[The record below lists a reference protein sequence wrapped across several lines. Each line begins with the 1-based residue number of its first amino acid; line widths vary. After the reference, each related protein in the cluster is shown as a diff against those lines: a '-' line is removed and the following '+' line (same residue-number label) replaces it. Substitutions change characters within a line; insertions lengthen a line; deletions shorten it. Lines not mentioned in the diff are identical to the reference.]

1 MKTPDLFAAS
11 GRSAR
16 TAALHAGRVGL
27 LGWATLRSL
36 ARPRA
41 YALETVA
48 HAKQIGVDSLPLVLL
63 MGALSGAVM
72 AQQTMYQ
79 LSQGLPREIVAGG
92 VVGGMLTELGP
103 VLTAVVL
110 AGRVGAGIGAELG
123 TMKVTNQIDALLTM
137 GRDPVLELV
146 VPRVVAGTVI
156 LVPLVLLA
164 DAMGIFSGYVTSVT
178 ILGLTSGEYV
188 EGAKG
193 YYHHGALIFSLVKAV
208 AYGFAITFTASYVGL
223 RARGGAAGVGRTAT
237 RAVVAII
244 VSIMVLDTV
253 LGPVYK
259 ALT

>member
-1 MKTPDLFAAS
+1 MRPPDLLAAT
-11 GRSAR
+11 GRQAR
-16 TAALHAGRVGL
+16 SAALHAGRMGL
-27 LGWATLRSL
+27 LGWATFCSL
-36 ARPRA
+36 AHPRA
-41 YALETVA
+41 YLRETIG
-48 HAKQIGVDSLPLVLL
+48 HMKHIGVESLPLVLL

-79 LSQGLPREIVAGG
+79 LSPGLPREIVAGG

-123 TMKVTNQIDALLTM
+123 AMKVTNQIDALLTM

-146 VPRVVAGTVI
+146 VPRVVAGTLI
-156 LVPLVLLA
+156 LVPLVMLA
-164 DAMGIFSGYVTSVT
+164 NAMGVFSGYVTSVG

-188 EGAKG
+188 DGAKG
-193 YYHHGALIFSLVKAV
+193 YYHHGALLFSLVKAV
-208 AYGFAITFTASYVGL
+208 AYGFAITFIASYVGL
-223 RARGGAAGVGRTAT
+223 RASGGAAGVGRTAT

>member
-1 MKTPDLFAAS
+1 MKAPNLLAAP

-16 TAALHAGRVGL
+16 AAALHAGRAGL
-27 LGWATLRSL
+27 LGVATLRAL
-36 ARPRA
+36 AHPRR
-41 YALETVA
+41 YALETVH
-48 HAKQIGVDSLPLVLL
+48 HAKFIGLDSLPLVLL

-79 LSQGLPREIVAGG
+79 LSPGLPREIVAGG

-110 AGRVGAGIGAELG
+110 AGRVGAAIGAELG

-137 GRDPVLELV
+137 GRDPVVELV
-146 VPRVVAGTVI
+146 VPRVVAGTLI
-156 LVPLVLLA
+156 LIPLVMLA
-164 DAMGIFSGYVTSVT
+164 NVMGIFSGYVTSVG
-178 ILGLTSGEYV
+178 ILGLSTGEYV
-188 EGAKG
+188 DGAKG

-208 AYGFAITFTASYVGL
+208 AYGFAITFISSHVGL
-223 RARGGAAGVGRTAT
+223 RASGGAAGVGRTAT

-259 ALT
+259 TLT

>member
-1 MKTPDLFAAS
+1 MSLADAFAAP

-16 TAALHAGRVGL
+16 AAALHAGRMGI
-27 LGWATLRSL
+27 LGWATFRSL

-41 YALETVA
+41 YALDTVGY
-48 HAKQIGVDSLPLVLL
+48 AKQIGFDSLALVLL

-79 LSQGLPREIVAGG
+79 LSAGLPREIVAGG

-146 VPRVVAGTVI
+146 VPRVVAGTLI
-156 LVPLVLLA
+156 LVPLVMLA
-164 DAMGIFSGYVTSVT
+164 NAMGVFSGYVTSVV

-188 EGAKG
+188 DGAKG
-193 YYHHGALIFSLVKAV
+193 YYHHGALIFSLVKAA
-208 AYGFAITFTASYVGL
+208 AYGFAITFVACYVGL
-223 RARGGAAGVGRTAT
+223 RASGGAAGVGRTAT